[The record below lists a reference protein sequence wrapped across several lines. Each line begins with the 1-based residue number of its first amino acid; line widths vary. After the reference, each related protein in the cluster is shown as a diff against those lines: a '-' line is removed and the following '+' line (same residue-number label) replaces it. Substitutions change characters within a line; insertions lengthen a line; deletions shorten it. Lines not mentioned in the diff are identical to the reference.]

1 MSVSSKISTTPKYT
15 HKKLSVALKKIK
27 RHWQL
32 YVIFAFPLLVLIIF
46 KYAPM
51 LGLQIAFRNYT
62 SRNGIWGSQWVGLDH
77 FIRFFQSPSTG
88 QVILNTVLI
97 SLYSIAASFPFAILL
112 AIALNETFSKR
123 IKRAVQMTT
132 YAPYFIST
140 VVLVSMINQLLD
152 PRIGVFNLA
161 LQKFGIHIGNI
172 IGDPGSFIHIYVWSG
187 VWQTTGYNAI
197 LYLAALT
204 NVNPELV
211 EAAVMDGCNKFQRI
225 RYVDF
230 PNLVPTIVTL
240 LILNMGYVMSIGF
253 EKIFLMQVPSILSVS
268 EVVST
273 YIYRI
278 GIISN
283 DFSYS
288 TAIGLV
294 NSLIN
299 LGLILIFNFIAKATT
314 KTSLF

>member
-1 MSVSSKISTTPKYT
+1 MNLTNKTAMANTQQNGKIHTAF
-15 HKKLSVALKKIK
+15 KKMR
-27 RHWQL
+27 RHWPL
-32 YVIFAFPLLVLIIF
+32 YVILAFPLSVLIIF
-46 KYAPM
+46 KYVPL

-62 SRNGIWGSQWVGLDH
+62 TRGGIWNSSWVGLDH

-88 QVILNTVLI
+88 QVIMNTILI
-97 SLYSIAASFPFAILL
+97 SLYSIAASFPFAIFL
-112 AIALNETFSKR
+112 AIALNEVASRKVKR
-123 IKRAVQMTT
+123 IVQMTT

-140 VVLVSMINQLLD
+140 VVLVSMLNQLLD

-161 LQKFGIHIGNI
+161 LQHLGINIGHI
-172 IGDPGSFIHIYVWSG
+172 IGDPNSFIHLYVWSG
-187 VWQTTGYNAI
+187 VWQSTGYNAI
-197 LYLAALT
+197 LYMAALT
-204 NVNPELV
+204 SVNPELI
-211 EAAVMDGCNKFQRI
+211 EAAIMDGCNKFQRI

-230 PNLVPTIVTL
+230 PNLIPTIVTL

-278 GIISN
+278 GIVNN

-299 LGLILIFNFIAKATT
+299 LVLIVVFNITAKATT